1 PGLTLREGSSRVS
14 APART
19 RPSSIIAFRRERVRP
34 GSSGAS
40 ASARKRSARWP
51 AASGGTVTTS
61 GVSSS
66 MPSPST
72 SAGKLRTLKLVV
84 VGLGVLLV
92 AGFLLVV
99 VTIVQR
105 LAGRGG
111 EEAPAGRIEVALP
124 AGCEVAQAWSDSG
137 RLY

>member
-1 PGLTLREGSSRVS
+1 
-14 APART
+14 
-19 RPSSIIAFRRERVRP
+19 
-34 GSSGAS
+34 
-40 ASARKRSARWP
+40 
-51 AASGGTVTTS
+51 
-61 GVSSS
+61 
-66 MPSPST
+66 M
-72 SAGKLRTLKLVV
+72 V

-137 RLY
+137 RLYLRLAGAAADCRRILVVQESSGQVSSEFLLTTAP